1 MPQTFVLPTN
11 ITLFFLR
18 FKEQISRSTVVLRN
32 FLFCLGSSDAVQCL
46 LAYLEVLISDDL
58 GYLEHGRG
66 ALSKPEKLLE
76 LPAIK
81 NVTESF
87 VLKCMQITQR
97 KHPRVSPRPNYFWI
111 LQSYRTCTKSY
122 PSCYFFFLLC
132 PYIGVRRWEIWEVQS
147 REMLLDSSSL
157 K

>member
-58 GYLEHGRG
+58 GYLEHGGG

-97 KHPRVSPRPNYFWI
+97 KHPRVSPRPNYF
-111 LQSYRTCTKSY
+111 
-122 PSCYFFFLLC
+122 
-132 PYIGVRRWEIWEVQS
+132 
-147 REMLLDSSSL
+147 
-157 K
+157 